1 MKKILFLLLVCA
13 QLGAFAQQLPLQ
25 SQFFLNPYAYNPANV
40 GSNGYTE
47 VFMTHRR
54 QWMGVE
60 GAPVTSRISVHLPTK
75 GKLVYGVNLYN
86 DKRGI
91 LSTSSGVFTVGYRAQ
106 LGKDQFLKAGI
117 SGGLGMNGIDIT
129 RVENPSDPAIA
140 NAVNNSM
147 FFDGN
152 AGISY
157 QFKHLNL
164 GVALPK
170 IFSRNMVFT
179 DGFNK
184 LQVKRLDHFL
194 LSASYKLHLS
204 DGAVVVEPQVIY
216 QVAEGLP
223 SQIEGAAII
232 HLRDIIWF
240 GGAYRQNNGPAAFA
254 GVKISNSLRLGYAYE
269 STPVKAMGFNNASHE
284 ITLNMR
290 FGSKKELKKTAT
302 LGNSSAAR
310 KELEREKQ
318 AFKENNIDPSKLK
331 KVDPDKV
338 DKQLSS
344 LPADSKT
351 SASEP
356 KTATG
361 NPAKNQQTAP
371 SSNVSGPKPAGHATP
386 GNSQAK
392 KTPANMARANAESD
406 DDEAANLI
414 KKFNGEFAKNAEEKL
429 NEQKKENKL
438 ELSKGHYVVV
448 SAFRV
453 FDNAFRYHE
462 ALSDRFFSCQYGY
475 SSKSMFYY
483 TYIIHTKDINK
494 ARSERDRLRKMRGFE
509 NTWVLTIE

>member
-1 MKKILFLLLVCA
+1 MKNILFLLLVCA

-25 SQFFLNPYAYNPANV
+25 SQFFLNPYAYNPAYV

-54 QWMGVE
+54 QWMGIE

-75 GKLVYGVNLYN
+75 GKMVYGVNLYN

-91 LSTSSGVFTVGYRAQ
+91 LSTTSGVFTVGYRAQ
-106 LGKDQFLKAGI
+106 LGKDQYLKAGI
-117 SGGLGMNGIDIT
+117 SGGLGMNGIDLT

-140 NAVNNSM
+140 NAVSNSM

-157 QFKHLNL
+157 QYKHFNL

-170 IFSRNMVFT
+170 IFSKNMVFT
-179 DGFNK
+179 DGFNR

-194 LSASYKLHLS
+194 FSASYKLHLS
-204 DGAVVVEPQVIY
+204 GGAVVVEPQLIY

-223 SQIEGAAII
+223 SQIEGAAIV

-254 GVKISNSLRLGYAYE
+254 GVKISNSLRVGYAYE
-269 STPVKAMGFNNASHE
+269 STPARAMGFNNASHE
-284 ITLNMR
+284 LTLNMR
-290 FGSKKELKKTAT
+290 FGGKKEPKKAAT
-302 LGNSSAAR
+302 LGSSHAAR

-318 AFKENNIDPSKLK
+318 AFKENNIDPEKLK

-338 DKQLSS
+338 EKQLSS
-344 LPADSKT
+344 LPDGNNTPAAENSPSVNNAAKKNGPATNNGSKQST
-351 SASEP
+351 APGSKKENNSQP
-356 KTATG
+356 KA
-361 NPAKNQQTAP
+361 NPAN
-371 SSNVSGPKPAGHATP
+371 PAQSKGEADP
-386 GNSQAK
+386 
-392 KTPANMARANAESD
+392 
-406 DDEAANLI
+406 DEAANLI
-414 KKFNGEFAKNAEEKL
+414 KKFNGEVAKNAEEKIS
-429 NEQKKENKL
+429 EQKKENKL
-438 ELSKGHYVVV
+438 ELTKGHYVVV
-448 SAFRV
+448 SAFRI
-453 FDNAFRYHE
+453 FDNAFKYHE
-462 ALSDRFFSCQYGY
+462 VLSDRFFSCQYGY

-483 TYIIHTKDINK
+483 TYIIHTQDINK

-509 NTWVLTIE
+509 NTWVLTVE